1 MYIAK
6 GYFDTK
12 FKKSFK
18 KGDVVPAEI
27 AEVYLKY
34 VIKEGDDELLV
45 ETPSEVTVTTVT
57 VEKDESKEDEI
68 LVDEEPKKVKK
79 IKKTEEKT
87 KKKRFWN

>member
-34 VIKEGDDELLV
+34 VTKEGDDELLV

-87 KKKRFWN
+87 KKKGFWN

>member
-87 KKKRFWN
+87 KKKGFWN